1 MEYSYTY
8 LNAVFG
14 SKKKKVTYKQSS
26 DSLCDFAEGKTP
38 TNSVTLVEKCYSSLP
53 IILYNKACILV
64 KMERRREA

>member
-1 MEYSYTY
+1 MEYSYTH

-14 SKKKKVTYKQSS
+14 LKKKMVTYKQSS

-38 TNSVTLVEKCYSSLP
+38 TNSVTLVEKCCSLLP

-64 KMERRREA
+64 KERRREA